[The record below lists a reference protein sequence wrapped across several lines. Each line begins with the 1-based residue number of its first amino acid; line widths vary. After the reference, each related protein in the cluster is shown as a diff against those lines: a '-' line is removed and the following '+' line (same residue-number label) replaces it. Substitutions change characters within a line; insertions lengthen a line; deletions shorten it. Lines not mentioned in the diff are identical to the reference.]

1 MNKLVLVIIGFLLVT
16 GGVLTVVHE
25 MVNRADEK
33 TVENNAYPFEEKL
46 KVAEELLSQ
55 SNKKSAQK
63 ALLLFTELSSKTIPE
78 KFKFRVTFG
87 HAGSLQK
94 NKDRLRAL
102 DIYKELNQMPNLS
115 KEERENLSYALGN
128 LLLLLN
134 QEEEGKIHLNS
145 VLQTSRD
152 NKLRSKALLS
162 IADFFMRKAKYEN
175 ASKNYFLAVQE
186 YPNNVQARIGWT
198 RALRKLGKDFAS
210 YDIFENYSEE
220 VSALDQKDLSLKP
233 TENETKSVAFDKIKI
248 LYNKNQFEKAL
259 TAFAKLLKRT
269 KDGKQRE
276 KILYYMGE
284 CNLKLGRYS
293 EAIRFAE
300 EVLINEPGS
309 LDHYALFTKGMALF
323 ATKKYD
329 RAAMVFNAIVDK
341 YEPSTVT
348 ERAKRYAKECLQLLK
363 EESMYSDKEEEKK
376 EDKPETPENHST
388 PEETDSDDDESQT

>member
-1 MNKLVLVIIGFLLVT
+1 MSRLILILVGFIFVAA
-16 GGVLTVVHE
+16 GVLTGVYVI
-25 MVNRADEK
+25 VNHAEEK
-33 TVENNAYPFEEKL
+33 TVENNAYPFEERL
-46 KVAEELLSQ
+46 KIAEELLSQ
-55 SNKKSAQK
+55 SSKKSSQK
-63 ALLLFTELSSKTIPE
+63 ALLLFTELTSKTVPDI
-78 KFKFRVTFG
+78 FRFRVSFG
-87 HAGSLQK
+87 HAGALQK

-162 IADFFMRKAKYEN
+162 IADFFMRKSKYEN

-220 VSALDQKDLSLKP
+220 VSALDHVEPKVAV
-233 TENETKSVAFDKIKI
+233 NEEKSAAFDKIKI

-259 TAFAKLLKRT
+259 TAFTKLLKRT
-269 KDGKQRE
+269 RDGKQRE

-284 CNLKLGRYS
+284 CNLKLGRYPQ
-293 EAIRFAE
+293 AIHFAE

-329 RAAMVFNAIVDK
+329 RAAVVFNAIVDK

-348 ERAKRYAKECLQLLK
+348 ERAKKYAKECIQLLK
-363 EESMYSDKEEEKK
+363 EESNYSEKEEEKK
-376 EDKPETPENHST
+376 EIKPETQENNT
-388 PEETDSDDDESQT
+388 VPDETDTDDDETQT

>member
-1 MNKLVLVIIGFLLVT
+1 MSRLILILVGFIFVAA
-16 GGVLTVVHE
+16 GVLTGVYVI
-25 MVNRADEK
+25 VNHAEEK
-33 TVENNAYPFEEKL
+33 TVENNAYPFEERL
-46 KVAEELLSQ
+46 KIAEELLSQ
-55 SNKKSAQK
+55 SSKKSSQK
-63 ALLLFTELSSKTIPE
+63 ALLLFTELTSKTVPDI
-78 KFKFRVTFG
+78 FRFRVSFG
-87 HAGSLQK
+87 HAGALQK

-162 IADFFMRKAKYEN
+162 IADFFMRKSKYEN

-220 VSALDQKDLSLKP
+220 VSALDHVEPKVAV
-233 TENETKSVAFDKIKI
+233 NEEKSAAFDKIKI

-259 TAFAKLLKRT
+259 TAFTKLLKRT
-269 KDGKQRE
+269 RDGKQRE

-284 CNLKLGRYS
+284 CNLKLGRYPQ
-293 EAIRFAE
+293 AIHFAE
-300 EVLINEPGS
+300 EV
-309 LDHYALFTKGMALF
+309 
-323 ATKKYD
+323 
-329 RAAMVFNAIVDK
+329 
-341 YEPSTVT
+341 
-348 ERAKRYAKECLQLLK
+348 
-363 EESMYSDKEEEKK
+363 
-376 EDKPETPENHST
+376 
-388 PEETDSDDDESQT
+388 